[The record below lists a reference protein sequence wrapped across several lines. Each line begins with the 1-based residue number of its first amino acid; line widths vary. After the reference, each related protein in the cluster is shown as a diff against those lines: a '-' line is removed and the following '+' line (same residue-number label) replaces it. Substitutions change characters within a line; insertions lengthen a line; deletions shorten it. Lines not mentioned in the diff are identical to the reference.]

1 MPRHDYYE
9 EICLQS
15 TLQTL
20 EQIMGN
26 DKKKLMN
33 SRDYIKSIMDKYN
46 ISPTMIVNELMNSDS
61 GNHIASK
68 EQFYAFVSK
77 ICGKNS
83 TRNPTPEFVEAL
95 YKSITPPRI
104 GAFSFM
110 EWVNF
115 CKIVNYLDEQER
127 FPIYSVEVG
136 KQMLIN
142 NSIEKIKEAI
152 HVVKQENILFDLEDI
167 SDSDYFVE
175 IPSINLK
182 FFSDNIELF
191 CEWDSIWNDNNV
203 SIWDILKEICEIPSE
218 NIPCLKKMFSTI
230 NNSITLKTLS
240 YYSNFIKEY
249 LSVRFESCELTAD
262 EKRERAKKISSKI
275 NPEIE
280 YTIYKIL
287 KTINSDLWEIGLLIY
302 LLNNNFSSE
311 KSLPRNKINKK
322 IQDKINK
329 LKPWIKDNTY
339 K

>member
-1 MPRHDYYE
+1 
-9 EICLQS
+9 
-15 TLQTL
+15 
-20 EQIMGN
+20 
-26 DKKKLMN
+26 
-33 SRDYIKSIMDKYN
+33 
-46 ISPTMIVNELMNSDS
+46 MI
-61 GNHIASK
+61 
-68 EQFYAFVSK
+68 
-77 ICGKNS
+77 
-83 TRNPTPEFVEAL
+83 
-95 YKSITPPRI
+95 
-104 GAFSFM
+104 
-110 EWVNF
+110 
-115 CKIVNYLDEQER
+115 
-127 FPIYSVEVG
+127 
-136 KQMLIN
+136 
-142 NSIEKIKEAI
+142 
-152 HVVKQENILFDLEDI
+152 KQENILFDLEDI